1 MRAFEIVS
9 HESLAPGVF
18 RLALYAPLVASHAKT
33 GQFVVLIPVATGERI
48 PLTINRADPE
58 TGLITVVYQVV
69 GKTTHLLSTM
79 KVGEVLFSVLGPLGR
94 PSHIEKTE
102 KTVVL
107 VSGGL
112 GAAIILPEM
121 YAFRSVGTPVV
132 SVIGARTESLLLFRD
147 EFERYS
153 DRVLIATNDG
163 SCGVKGFVTDALA
176 EYLASESSQV
186 AFVKAIGPNRMME
199 AVSKLASSYGIPTY
213 VSLTS
218 IMVDGTGMCGSCRV
232 SIHGEIKHVCVDGP
246 EFLADGIDF
255 QELEHRNARFQRLE
269 KEAFASC
276 GCHPERR

>member
-1 MRAFEIVS
+1 
-9 HESLAPGVF
+9 APDEGV
-18 RLALYAPLVASHAKT
+18 
-33 GQFVVLIPVATGERI
+33 
-48 PLTINRADPE
+48 
-58 TGLITVVYQVV
+58 ITVVYQVV
-69 GKTTHLLSTM
+69 GKTTYILSTL
-79 KVGEVLFSVLGPLGR
+79 KVGDSLFSVLGPLGR
-94 PSHIEKTE
+94 PSHVEKTE

-121 YAFRSVGTPVV
+121 YAFCQVGAPVV

-153 DRVLIATNDG
+153 QRVLIATNDG
-163 SCGVKGFVTDALA
+163 SCGAKGFVTDALA
-176 EYLASESSQV
+176 KYLASEASQV

-255 QELEHRNARFQRLE
+255 RELEQRNARFQHLE
-269 KEAFASC
+269 QEAFASC